1 MRKKGASRET
11 MNNVALNNVA
21 LNLDADRELKNGRP
35 VLTLLHGFTQNLNSW
50 DMVRDGLRRIGPT
63 VAVDLIG
70 HGGSPKPEDVAPY
83 RMEACLDHLEAAINR
98 LGLSSCWWVGYS
110 MGGRVAL
117 QMAVSKP
124 HLVEGLV
131 LISAS
136 AGFPDLEARA
146 TRIEADNALADR
158 IGGWGM
164 DQFIDYWLDL
174 PLFEGF
180 KRLPPS
186 FQRAMRAERKKNS
199 PVGLANSLR
208 GMGAGAMLPA
218 WAHLSELTVPALV
231 LAGELDERFV
241 AMARSMAAGMTEA
254 DLSIISDVGHS
265 VHLESPQRFLRAVTG
280 YFDRIPRK
288 PPAAAGQ

>member
-1 MRKKGASRET
+1 MKKA
-11 MNNVALNNVA
+11 ALNNLA
-21 LNLDADRELKNGRP
+21 LNIDADRELNNGRP

-70 HGGSPKPEDVAPY
+70 HGDSPKPEDVAPY
-83 RMEACLDHLEAAINR
+83 RMEACLDHLEQAMKR
-98 LGLSSCWWVGYS
+98 LGLSKSWWVGYS

-117 QMAVSKP
+117 QMAVNKP

-146 TRIEADNALADR
+146 ARIEADNVLADR
-158 IGGWGM
+158 IAGWGIE
-164 DQFIDYWLDL
+164 QFIDFWLDL
-174 PLFEGF
+174 PLFESF
-180 KRLPPS
+180 KRLPRS
-186 FQRAMRAERKKNS
+186 FQKAMRAERKKNS

-218 WAHLSELTVPALV
+218 WAHLPDLTVPALV

-265 VHLESPQRFLRAVTG
+265 VHLESPQRFLRAITG

-288 PPAAAGQ
+288 PPAAAVP